1 MIIDI
6 YLSSTFIH
14 FFEISKNN
22 FQCADDLIE
31 YLEKVEDE
39 GKEIDAK
46 ELMTNYNLD
55 VICTTGFGIKANCF
69 SDSEDSKLIQM
80 VSKKL
85 QK

>member
-1 MIIDI
+1 M
-6 YLSSTFIH
+6 
-14 FFEISKNN
+14 
-22 FQCADDLIE
+22 E
-31 YLEKVEDE
+31 YLEKVENE

>member
-1 MIIDI
+1 MFKI
-6 YLSSTFIH
+6 YYSSVFNH
-14 FFEISKNN
+14 FTLIFYDT
-22 FQCADDLIE
+22 FQCADDLME
-31 YLEKVEDE
+31 YLEKVENE